1 MFQTISQTRV
11 VIWWLLK
18 TVFRKRLL
26 LFVEPHHPNLGDLA
40 QLMCTRK
47 MLYNNFPD
55 YTIIEAGQFF
65 APFDNGIKTHFINF
79 SVLKLI
85 ALKLLVHKDDILIGH
100 SGYFFVDHHSGWF
113 AYELILKFIPNNR
126 FIILP
131 QTVNF
136 YDPFVLNRVKKAFS
150 NHPNLTLMCRDKVSY
165 QNATN
170 LFNGI
175 KLLLFP
181 DIVTS
186 LIGSK
191 HYNNKRDGVLFCL
204 RDDVEAFYKEKDINR
219 LKSHFEGIRIEQVD
233 TTLKMSL
240 KDIERNSEKEILKM
254 IEKMSTFQLVITD
267 RYHGTIFSAIA
278 STPVIVINSA
288 DHKLSSGVNWFPSQ
302 IFGNMVQ
309 YAETL
314 EKALNMADDILS
326 QVQENYYNPP
336 YFKENY
342 WDKVVDYLS

>member
-1 MFQTISQTRV
+1 MWYLVKETFI
-11 VIWWLLK
+11 VILKMILSINKRRIILL
-18 TVFRKRLL
+18 
-26 LFVEPHHPNLGDLA
+26 VEPHHPNLGDLA
-40 QLMCTRK
+40 QLMCTRN
-47 MLYNNFPD
+47 LLNDCFPSHVKV
-55 YTIIEAGQFF
+55 EVGQFF
-65 APFDNGIKTHFINF
+65 APFDNSIKNHFFNPNVI
-79 SVLKLI
+79 
-85 ALKLLVHKDDILIGH
+85 KLLFLKMFIHKDDILVGH
-100 SGYFFVDHHSGWF
+100 SGYFFVDHHTGWF

-336 YFKENY
+336 
-342 WDKVVDYLS
+342 